1 MMKRYNLVIRMGA
14 AHWDARARGADGK
27 FVFFDF
33 RKMSKKERSQF
44 HRELMNAFRRERQ

>member
-1 MMKRYNLVIRMGA
+1 MKKYNLIIRMGA

-27 FVFFDF
+27 FVHFNL
-33 RKMSKKERSQF
+33 RTMEKKHRSQF